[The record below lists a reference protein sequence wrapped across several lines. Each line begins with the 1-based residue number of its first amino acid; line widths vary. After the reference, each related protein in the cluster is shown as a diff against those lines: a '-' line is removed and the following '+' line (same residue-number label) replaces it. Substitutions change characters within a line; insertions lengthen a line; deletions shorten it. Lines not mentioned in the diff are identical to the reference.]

1 MKMPIL
7 NIIIRFFL
15 IFQFSLVNLNI
26 LHDFPNDGNT
36 NILPSIEECGESGS
50 GCFIINLWFKQ
61 ICWCPLKPKE
71 NLIL

>member
-7 NIIIRFFL
+7 NIIISFFL

-26 LHDFPNDGNT
+26 LNDFPNGGNT
-36 NILPSIEECGESGS
+36 NILPSVEECGESGS
-50 GCFIINLWFKQ
+50 GCYIINLWFKK

>member
-1 MKMPIL
+1 MPIL
-7 NIIIRFFL
+7 NIIISFFL

-26 LHDFPNDGNT
+26 LNGGNT
-36 NILPSIEECGESGS
+36 NLLPSVEECGESGS
-50 GCFIINLWFKQ
+50 GCYIINLWFKK

>member
-7 NIIIRFFL
+7 NIIISFFL

-26 LHDFPNDGNT
+26 LNGGNT
-36 NILPSIEECGESGS
+36 NLLPSVEECGESGS
-50 GCFIINLWFKQ
+50 GCYIINLWFKK